1 MKSIVIILLL
11 SIEMFGWQTGL
22 AQKYKSHQSTVRFFS
37 DAPVEDIEATTTAAK
52 SAIDLNTKEI
62 VFSVPIKSFIFEKSL
77 MQEHFNENY
86 MESDKYP
93 TATFQGK
100 LSGIASENTQWQTAK
115 ATGIMSV
122 HGVEK
127 SGTYDGRIR
136 IMADSVFVEAVF
148 PIALKDHNIKIPKVV
163 FYNIAEIIEVTVKFS
178 YAKID

>member
-1 MKSIVIILLL
+1 MKSIVTMLLI
-11 SIEMFGWQTGL
+11 SIELFGWHAGL
-22 AQKYKSHQSTVRFFS
+22 AQKYKSQKSMVRFFS
-37 DAPVEDIEATTTAAK
+37 DAPVEDIEATTTEAK
-52 SAIDLNTKEI
+52 SALDLTTREI
-62 VFSVPIKSFIFEKSL
+62 VFSVSIKSFIFEKSL

-93 TATFQGK
+93 TATFKGK
-100 LSGIASENTQWQTAK
+100 LAGIDTENIQWQSAK
-115 ATGIMSV
+115 ATGNMSV
-122 HGVEK
+122 HGVNK

-136 IMADSVFVEAVF
+136 IMTDSVFVEAVF